1 MNQLF
6 EELDKLEKNE
16 SINNETTSKDES

>member
-16 SINNETTSKDES
+16 NINNENSKDES

>member
-16 SINNETTSKDES
+16 NIKNENSKDES